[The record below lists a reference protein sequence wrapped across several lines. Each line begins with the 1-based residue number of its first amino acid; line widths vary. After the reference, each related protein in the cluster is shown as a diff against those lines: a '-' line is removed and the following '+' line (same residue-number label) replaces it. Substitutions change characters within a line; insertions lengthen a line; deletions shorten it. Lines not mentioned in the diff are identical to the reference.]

1 MQDLK
6 KLYHK
11 FLLKQC
17 TREEIQE
24 LMDHFHLHGEETAL
38 NELILA
44 QLQSE
49 EGLEDELQD
58 SEAVNLVLHH
68 NRESIHKKINKELVL
83 KSSSWRIYLRA
94 AAVLGL
100 ITACSWYFFSANSTH
115 QLSGNKILASGDIA
129 PGSTRAR
136 LTLSN
141 GESIDLENASEGEV
155 VSKNG
160 ESYAKILGG
169 KLTCFLQSANHNDTA
184 YNTITTPKGGVYE
197 LVTPDGSKIW
207 LNAASELK
215 FPTTFA
221 AGKRVVELKGE
232 AYFEIAKDKKRP
244 FIVKTAGQETEVL
257 GTHFNINHYADELA
271 TTTTL
276 LEGSVRVRS
285 LNAKGKV
292 LLSPGEQSVLKGQ
305 ELKVQKAD
313 ESAALDWMNGK
324 IVFKNETLSSIM
336 RKVSRWYGVDVQIKG
351 AIGDL
356 EFWGAVSRNNNL
368 SSILNYLKETEDIDY
383 AIKGKSVTIFKKE
396 TNTKK

>member
-11 FLLKQC
+11 FLSRQC
-17 TREEIQE
+17 SPEEIQE
-24 LMDHFHLHGEETAL
+24 LMDHFHLKGAESEL

-44 QLQSE
+44 QLESANE
-49 EGLEDELQD
+49 EAQD
-58 SEAVNLVLHH
+58 TEAVDLVLQH
-68 NRESIHKKINKELVL
+68 NRESIHQKINQDLAIQP
-83 KSSSWRIYLRA
+83 SSWRIYLRA

-100 ITACSWYFFSANSTH
+100 ITACSWYFFSANTDPK
-115 QLSGNKILASGDIA
+115 LLGNKILASGDIG

-136 LTLSN
+136 LILSN
-141 GESIDLENASEGEV
+141 GESIDLENASDGDV

-169 KLTCFLQSANHNDTA
+169 KLTCLLQSEDNNDTA
-184 YNTITTPKGGVYE
+184 FNTISTPKGGVYE

-207 LNAASELK
+207 LNASSELK
-215 FPTTFA
+215 FPSTFA

-244 FIVKTAGQETEVL
+244 FIVRTAGQETEVL
-257 GTHFNINHYADELA
+257 GTHFNINNYADELA

-276 LEGSVRVRS
+276 LEGSVRVHPS
-285 LNAKGKV
+285 NSAKGV
-292 LLSPGEQSVLKGQ
+292 MLSPGQQSVLKDQ
-305 ELKVQKAD
+305 QLRVQKAD

-324 IVFKNETLSSIM
+324 MVFKNETLKSIM
-336 RKVSRWYGVDVQIKG
+336 RKVSRWYGVEVQIKG
-351 AIGDL
+351 DIGDL

-368 SSILNYLKETEDIDY
+368 SSILNYLKETEDLDY
-383 AIKGKSVTIFKKE
+383 SISGKNVTIFKKE
-396 TNTKK
+396 NQQKN

>member
-24 LMDHFHLHGEETAL
+24 LMDHFHLQGAETEL
-38 NELILA
+38 SELILA
-44 QLQSE
+44 QLQSPSE
-49 EGLEDELQD
+49 EELEQLQD
-58 SEAVNLVLHH
+58 PEAVNLVLKN
-68 NRESIHKKINKELVL
+68 NRESIHKKINKGLAVQ
-83 KSSSWRIYLRA
+83 SYPWRIYLRA

-100 ITACSWYFFSANSTH
+100 ITACSWYFFSANTAH
-115 QLSGNKILASGDIA
+115 KLSGNKILASGDIG

-136 LTLSN
+136 LILSN
-141 GESIDLENASEGEV
+141 GESIDLENASDGEL

-160 ESYAKILGG
+160 ESYAKIVGG
-169 KLTCFLQSANHNDTA
+169 KLTCLLQSEDHKDTA

-207 LNAASELK
+207 LNASSELK
-215 FPTTFA
+215 FPTNFA

-244 FIVKTAGQETEVL
+244 FIVKTAGQDTEVL
-257 GTHFNINHYADELA
+257 GTHFNINNYADELA

-276 LEGSVRVRS
+276 LEGSVRVHS
-285 LNAKGKV
+285 VNTKGIV
-292 LLSPGEQSVLKGQ
+292 MLSPGQQSVLKGQ
-305 ELKVQKAD
+305 QLKVQKAD

-324 IVFKNETLSSIM
+324 IVFKNETLESIM
-336 RKVSRWYGVDVQIKG
+336 RKVSRWYGVEVQIKG
-351 AIGDL
+351 DIGEL
-356 EFWGAVSRNNNL
+356 QFWGAVSRNNNL
-368 SSILNYLKETEDIDY
+368 SSILNYLKETEDLDY
-383 AIKGKSVTIFKKE
+383 TIKGQSVTIFKK
-396 TNTKK
+396 

>member
-17 TREEIQE
+17 TRDEIQE
-24 LMDHFHLHGEETAL
+24 LMDHFHLQGEETEL

-58 SEAVNLVLHH
+58 SEAVNLVLNH
-68 NRESIHKKINKELVL
+68 NRESIHKKINKVLVL
-83 KSSSWRIYLRA
+83 KPSSWRIYLRA

-100 ITACSWYFFSANSTH
+100 ITACSWYFFSANSAH
-115 QLSGNKILASGDIA
+115 QLSGNKILASGDIG
-129 PGSTRAR
+129 PGGTRAR

-141 GESIDLENASEGEV
+141 GESIDLENASDGEV

-169 KLTCFLQSANHNDTA
+169 KLTCLLQSEDHNDTA
-184 YNTITTPKGGVYE
+184 YNTITTPKGGTYE

-257 GTHFNINHYADELA
+257 GTHFNINNYEDELA

-276 LEGSVRVRS
+276 LEGSVRVHS

-292 LLSPGEQSVLKGQ
+292 LLSPGQQSVLKGQ
-305 ELKVQKAD
+305 QLEVQKAD
-313 ESAALDWMNGK
+313 ESAAMDWMKGK
-324 IVFKNETLSSIM
+324 IVFKNETLTSIM
-336 RKVSRWYGVDVQIKG
+336 RKVSRWYGVEVQIKG
-351 AIGDL
+351 DIGDL

-368 SSILNYLKETEDIDY
+368 SSILNYLKETEDLDY
-383 AIKGKSVTIFKKE
+383 AINGKSVTIFKKE